1 MERMI
6 QWTDKKKEKVAVGLA
21 VLLCFI
27 VHLLK
32 AHSLL
37 AGSQVMYM
45 GIFPMQQRSLEETGQ
60 AY

>member
-1 MERMI
+1 MEWMI

-21 VLLCFI
+21 VCSALLYI
-27 VHLLK
+27 SLQ

>member
-1 MERMI
+1 MEWMI
-6 QWTDKKKEKVAVGLA
+6 QWTDKRKRKLQLVWRFCSA
-21 VLLCFI
+21 LLYI
-27 VHLLK
+27 SLQ

>member
-1 MERMI
+1 MEWMI

-21 VLLCFI
+21 VLLC
-27 VHLLK
+27 LLYISLQ